1 MSDPIRGEVYTHD
14 DGPVRLVIMNRPD
27 RKNAM
32 TPSMLAAMLAE
43 IERCGREGKALVV
56 AGDGDT
62 FCAGFDMKMVH
73 DDSTVLAQLLTGL
86 SKVIRAMR
94 RLDAPVVVAAHGAA
108 VAGGCALLGGGDI
121 AVTDQAA
128 KLGYPVV
135 KLGVSPAVNGPTLS
149 NLTGSGRARERMLD
163 PGLIDGR
170 EALRIGLVQVCCD
183 IREDVI
189 PKCVKLAKQ
198 MAAFERT
205 AWVATKRHL
214 NEVDGSFDDAAFERS
229 LAKSMGLVG
238 SEDQVRRVAGL
249 WSGSKA

>member
-1 MSDPIRGEVYTHD
+1 VNELPRGEVYTHD
-14 DGPVRLVIMNRPD
+14 DGLVRLVIMNRPE

-32 TPSMLAAMLAE
+32 TPSMLAAMLIE
-43 IERCGREGKALVV
+43 IERCGREGKAVVV
-56 AGDGDT
+56 AGEGDS

-73 DDSTVLAQLLTGL
+73 DDAGVLAQLLTGL
-86 SKVIRAMR
+86 STVIKAMR
-94 RLDAPVVVAAHGAA
+94 RLEVPVVVAAHGAA

-121 AVTDQAA
+121 GITDQAA

-135 KLGVSPAVNGPTLS
+135 KLGVSPAINGPSLS

-170 EALRIGLVQVCCD
+170 EALRIGLVHICCD

-189 PKCVKLAKQ
+189 PKAVKFAKQ
-198 MAAFERT
+198 MAAFERK

-214 NEVDGSFDDAAFERS
+214 NEIDGSNNDGAFEQA
-229 LAKSMGLVG
+229 LAASMGLVG
-238 SEDQVRRVAGL
+238 SEDQIRRVAGL
-249 WSGSKA
+249 WAKG